1 MWNGFSGIV
10 GGAVDLR
17 QVLFQGIDPLLV
29 SGDLLLLL
37 FEVRPKLGQSLTD
50 NFLQLWRDGLPL
62 LVLGRGRALTVPRG
76 EVVNSLEV
84 EERFETRNVVIN
96 QSEVLVMDG
105 TAYLGEKGEGE
116 RWKERERVGRGGE
129 GREGKGRMR
138 GREREKYN

>member
-17 QVLFQGIDPLLV
+17 QVFLQGIDPLLV
-29 SGDLLLLL
+29 SRDLLLLL
-37 FEVRPKLGQSLTD
+37 FQEWPKLGQSLTD

-62 LVLGRGRALTVPRG
+62 LVLRRGRALTVPRR

-105 TAYLGEKGEGE
+105 TAYLWEKGGG
-116 RWKERERVGRGGE
+116 RERERERGK
-129 GREGKGRMR
+129 RRGRMR
-138 GREREKYN
+138 GREEREVQLEWIDH